1 MKINL
6 LNYVVELKSDDSDTF
21 NIFSGVK
28 RTHQIDITKDE
39 KSIGINLIL
48 DERDNTIQIILDK
61 KTPNLIQQD
70 NVAIAN
76 YIVKKFYELKSSDI
90 NYGNKGTFTSLD
102 EYYDYDGNKV
112 LSVQEFFNY
121 LKSENR
127 NNLLNTIINAS

>member
-6 LNYVVELKSDDSDTF
+6 FNHIVELKSDMSSYPGSIHELDF
-21 NIFSGVK
+21 IK
-28 RTHQIDITKDE
+28 RTYKIDIIKDNE
-39 KSIGINLIL
+39 SIDVNLIL
-48 DERDNTIQIILDK
+48 DERDNTIQIVFGGK
-61 KTPNLIQQD
+61 KTPNLIKED

-90 NYGNKGTFTSLD
+90 NYGNH
-102 EYYDYDGNKV
+102 EYDGNKA
-112 LSVQEFFNY
+112 LSIQDFFSY